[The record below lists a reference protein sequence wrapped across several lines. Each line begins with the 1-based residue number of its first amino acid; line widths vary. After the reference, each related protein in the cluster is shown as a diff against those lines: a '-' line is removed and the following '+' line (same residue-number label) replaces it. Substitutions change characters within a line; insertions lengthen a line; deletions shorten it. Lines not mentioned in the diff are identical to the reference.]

1 MVSNDRTPDASTS
14 AMEDTPALHAPAC
27 VQQFSAQRPILA
39 RLQALTRRRGA
50 AAPAP
55 EPESGPLAL
64 QVEENPNWSPAQ
76 DRLLEG
82 LGTGL
87 REWRVGGAG
96 ESTLLTDLLDQCG
109 DEVPGEEALVG
120 EGADEPQEDPS
131 AAIIRQLEED
141 NRDLKA
147 ALCRLIRISERNHGA
162 IRLLEEENEELSAL
176 VHRLT
181 IGQTKAV
188 AAPDPQGEATWRLGP
203 WRLPVWGADW
213 LRRREARRWL

>member
-1 MVSNDRTPDASTS
+1 MVSNDQTPDASTG
-14 AMEDTPALHAPAC
+14 ATDDIAVLHAPAC
-27 VQQFSAQRPILA
+27 VQRFSAQRRILA

-50 AAPAP
+50 TAP

-64 QVEENPNWSPAQ
+64 QVEANPNWPPAQ
-76 DRLLEG
+76 ERLLEG

-87 REWRVGGAG
+87 REWRAGGTPA
-96 ESTLLTDLLDQCG
+96 STLLTDLLDQCG
-109 DEVPGEEALVG
+109 DEVLVEEDPA
-120 EGADEPQEDPS
+120 EAASEPKEDPS

-141 NRDLKA
+141 NQDLKA
-147 ALCRLIRISERNHGA
+147 ALCRLIRISEQNHGA

-188 AAPDPQGEATWRLGP
+188 ATPSAPGETTWRLGP
-203 WRLPVWGADW
+203 WRLPAWGAEW
-213 LRRREARRWL
+213 LRRREARRCL